1 MRSLGIPLLALA
13 LFTIPTAQFMIP
25 IAQGANIKKNVD
37 EYAGKRCNTPAKG
50 SGIVAGYFSGVT
62 DNPIIS
68 SDEYAG
74 KRCSTP
80 PHGSGIVAGFF
91 RGWEQTPFQNRGSGL
106 MPVERFRC
114 FKTMNECQSWLKT
127 MNYFYGKKTVD
138 TSKCTKF

>member
-1 MRSLGIPLLALA
+1 MNGKLLFLATLGFTCFALTT
-13 LFTIPTAQFMIP
+13 FSN
-25 IAQGANIKKNVD
+25 ANGRDPGKVANMTS
-37 EYAGKRCNTPAKG
+37 EYAG
-50 SGIVAGYFSGVT
+50 
-62 DNPIIS
+62 
-68 SDEYAG
+68 E
-74 KRCSTP
+74 RCSTP